1 MNRRTKELAISK
13 KVKMTVWE
21 RDRHRCILCGSPS
34 AMPSAHYIS
43 RAKGGLGI
51 EQNIVT
57 LCFNCHRRLD
67 QTTERKELLLKV
79 KRYLNRFY
87 PGFDD
92 EKRIYHK
99 T

>member
-1 MNRRTKELAISK
+1 MNRRTKELTISK